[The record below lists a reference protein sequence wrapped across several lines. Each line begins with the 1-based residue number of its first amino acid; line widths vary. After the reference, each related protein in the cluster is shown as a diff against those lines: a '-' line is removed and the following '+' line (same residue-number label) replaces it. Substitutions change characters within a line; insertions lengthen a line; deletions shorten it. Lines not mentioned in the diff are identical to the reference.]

1 MNATRA
7 LAIGAALVLIA
18 QAARSQDRAGYRE
31 FRLGADLTSVAALA
45 KTPVSA
51 AKTLHQRPALIQEL
65 EWRQP
70 YVTSGSA
77 MSQNDP
83 LQRIVFSFFDGQL
96 FRLVIGYDRQRT
108 NGLTDGDVIEAISAT
123 YGVPL
128 LQSSPSPVPALGV
141 SLITELGARIAQWGD
156 VDYSVALYRSSFAHE
171 FRVVVTSPR
180 LDALALAA
188 TAEAIRLDER
198 DAPQREVERREKEA
212 ADTRASQ
219 EKARLANKPT
229 FTP

>member
-1 MNATRA
+1 MKGARA
-7 LAIGAALVLIA
+7 LAIGAALVLCA
-18 QAARSQDRAGYRE
+18 QAAQSQDRARYRD
-31 FRLGADLTSVAALA
+31 FRLGTDLTSVATLA
-45 KTPVSA
+45 KLPASG

-70 YVTSGSA
+70 FVTTGLN
-77 MSQNDP
+77 MSQGDP
-83 LQRIVFSFFDGQL
+83 VQRIVFSFYDNQL

-108 NGLTDGDVIEAISAT
+108 NGLTDDDMIEAISAT
-123 YGVPL
+123 YGVAL
-128 LQSSPSPVPALGV
+128 LQSSPSHVPAFAG
-141 SLITELGARIAQWGD
+141 SLVGELGAPIAQWGG
-156 VDYSVALYRSSFAHE
+156 VDYSVGLYRSSFAYE

-198 DAPQREVERREKEA
+198 DAPQRELERREKEA
-212 ADTRASQ
+212 EDTRASQ
-219 EKARLANKPT
+219 EKARLANKAT

>member
-7 LAIGAALVLIA
+7 LAIGATLVLFA
-18 QAARSQDRAGYRE
+18 QAAQSQDRARYRE

-45 KTPVSA
+45 KLSVSG

-70 YVTSGSA
+70 YVTTGSTTL
-77 MSQNDP
+77 QNDP
-83 LQRIVFSFFDGQL
+83 LQRIVFTFYDGQL
-96 FRLVIGYDRQRT
+96 FRLAITYDRQRT
-108 NGLTDGDVIEAISAT
+108 IGLTDGDVIESISAI
-123 YGVPL
+123 YGAAM
-128 LQSSPSPVPALGV
+128 LQPSSSQVPALAASPVGEWGLAV
-141 SLITELGARIAQWGD
+141 AQWGD
-156 VDYSVALYRSSFAHE
+156 VDYSVALYRSSFASE

-198 DAPQREVERREKEA
+198 DAPQREVERKEKEA
-212 ADTRASQ
+212 ADTRDLR
-219 EKARLANKPT
+219 EKARLANKAT
-229 FTP
+229 FRP